1 VSVPVAITSPGSNA
15 GAHDWAA
22 STRARKPS
30 ASSGLP
36 RALQPAP
43 LGDKVVTAAER
54 DFERLETPGYVLG
67 VFRLCVPGTR

>member
-1 VSVPVAITSPGSNA
+1 LGRQHPRQKAERKQRTAQGVA
-15 GAHDWAA
+15 
-22 STRARKPS
+22 TR
-30 ASSGLP
+30 
-36 RALQPAP
+36 P